1 MEECLFF
8 LEKRIADLEK
18 RLLYHEEKEYYKY
31 LIAGKSKKA
40 LDMVMFVEQYKE
52 PKERNRPLL
61 WMNFNK

>member
-1 MEECLFF
+1 MEEILFY
-8 LEKRIADLEK
+8 LEKRICDLEK
-18 RLLYHEEKEYYKY
+18 KLMYHEEKEYYKF

-52 PKERNRPLL
+52 PKEKHRPIL